1 MAECPLL
8 LADCCQTS
16 CLSCRLWE
24 AGLWD
29 PWPRCSWETE
39 ATRCTSTKLGQASTG
54 SFSFGFGTPTVNNV
68 FLLLSSFL
76 SLESLLDI
84 RTDTNY
90 EGRSINLALSRR
102 GIASLEKIGWNQKN
116 VEDTGLPMQ
125 GRLIHSLKGDL
136 TSIPYGLHG
145 EVLLPRP
152 FFCLF
157 EKYFLKSCLF
167 SVFVFEPRSAFT
179 LLTAG
184 S

>member
-1 MAECPLL
+1 MPFVVVGRLL
-8 LADCCQTS
+8 PDIMPVVSIVGGGLVGSLAAVFMGNRGYEVHVYEARPGKH
-16 CLSCRLWE
+16 RLFL
-24 AGLWD
+24 LWI
-29 PWPRCSWETE
+29 WHT
-39 ATRCTSTKLGQASTG
+39 
-54 SFSFGFGTPTVNNV
+54 NNV